1 MSVRDGHQRTILSN
15 ASRSDAPAFGV
26 VLQRNCSISD
36 QLQKAPCAQN
46 LSTETSTCRLIR
58 QLSRA
63 PCTRGLTYECS
74 NDGEMAWVT
83 GGCGAELA
91 TSQSSMACHTTDPR
105 RVYICH
111 LRPRSLPG
119 RLSELGRWAPSSL
132 LGGQACDFF
141 CRYRHEVRRTMTQ
154 LVERAKAHRWLASD
168 ARDYVLAVYRDPRVA
183 AWPDERVLAHV
194 RRLGHG
200 GSWAY
205 HQSASPLTL
214 GCAHSFGHPRGSL
227 CRRAR
232 TVRHGLVFCPPF
244 KIRSLHWFGWFT
256 APSPV
261 DACADPPLPS
271 FHPDHAWIEVLRI
284 ATIAVSGSAAAVA
297 RFGEGGGHGCWFLA
311 LNGTGVFLHLGRS
324 IRAQSRAALG
334 AALGINLTKLT
345 STPGRPL
352 WHSPW
357 SEISRRCIRTCG
369 SAMAR
374 GGEASIASS
383 WWRSHAAPS

>member
-1 MSVRDGHQRTILSN
+1 MCSPCTGTLAWLRGQTSGCSRTCDDWGTAARGLITR
-15 ASRSDAPAFGV
+15 APRRSRSAAHTA
-26 VLQRNCSISD
+26 LAIH
-36 QLQKAPCAQN
+36 AAACA
-46 LSTETSTCRLIR
+46 E
-58 QLSRA
+58 
-63 PCTRGLTYECS
+63 
-74 NDGEMAWVT
+74 
-83 GGCGAELA
+83 
-91 TSQSSMACHTTDPR
+91 
-105 RVYICH
+105 
-111 LRPRSLPG
+111 
-119 RLSELGRWAPSSL
+119 
-132 LGGQACDFF
+132 
-141 CRYRHEVRRTMTQ
+141 
-154 LVERAKAHRWLASD
+154 ERARCATASSF
-168 ARDYVLAVYRDPRVA
+168 ARRSRS
-183 AWPDERVLAHV
+183 E
-194 RRLGHG
+194 
-200 GSWAY
+200 
-205 HQSASPLTL
+205 
-214 GCAHSFGHPRGSL
+214 
-227 CRRAR
+227 AR
-232 TVRHGLVFCPPF
+232 
-244 KIRSLHWFGWFT
+244 FT

-374 GGEASIASS
+374 GGEASISFDSIQLVEESCRAEASIASS
-383 WWRSHAAPS
+383 WWRSHAAPARLR

>member
-1 MSVRDGHQRTILSN
+1 VPSEAAVLDAVSPRRMSVRDGHQRTILSN

-119 RLSELGRWAPSSL
+119 QLSELGRWAPSSL

-244 KIRSLHWFGWFT
+244 KIRSTGLAGSRHPAQWMHAPTRPCQASIPITHGSRCC
-256 APSPV
+256 ASRPSP
-261 DACADPPLPS
+261 
-271 FHPDHAWIEVLRI
+271 
-284 ATIAVSGSAAAVA
+284 
-297 RFGEGGGHGCWFLA
+297 
-311 LNGTGVFLHLGRS
+311 
-324 IRAQSRAALG
+324 SRAAPRRWRASAR
-334 AALGINLTKLT
+334 AAATDAG
-345 STPGRPL
+345 S
-352 WHSPW
+352 
-357 SEISRRCIRTCG
+357 SR
-369 SAMAR
+369 
-374 GGEASIASS
+374 
-383 WWRSHAAPS
+383 